1 MSRKDLST
9 RINSKVFSTAMD
21 AWAEKKYG
29 PRFKKAAANIDLAK
43 MLPEPVDKETVRTW
57 RYKRNPAVGSAN
69 LECIIRTLGIDVSL
83 KSTEEENVMV
93 LENKPL
99 TVQGH
104 SALEIYRHMFNFLD
118 SVTFDSTADE
128 IEGNFYELQRE
139 IESRL
144 AFCSSALQNLIETAL
159 DEIILPLLDAD
170 TFSAEYTPEIGHD
183 TPDGFHVDNLPL
195 LVQTHED
202 IMTPYREKL
211 AKLANTILELI

>member
-1 MSRKDLST
+1 MSRKDPST
-9 RINSKVFSTAMD
+9 RINSKVFSAAMD

-29 PRFKKAAANIDLAK
+29 PGFKRAAANIDLAK

-104 SALEIYRHMFNFLD
+104 SILEIYRHMFNFLD

-128 IEGNFYELQRE
+128 IEGNFYGLQRE

-144 AFCSSALQNLIETAL
+144 VFCSSALQDLIETAL
-159 DEIILPLLDAD
+159 DEIILPLLNEDV
-170 TFSAEYTPEIGHD
+170 FSNEYTSEIGHA

-195 LVQTHED
+195 LVRTHEE
-202 IMTPYREKL
+202 IMAPYKTKLSCL
-211 AKLANTILELI
+211 AKDILALI